1 MELRSREKDN
11 KPIFT
16 KKGTW
21 LIKKPTNIEFQFNRL
36 NEAGNSDHTEFLG
49 SILGVK
55 SIFIAG
61 IHLDDEGRH
70 HCYTT
75 GVAKIYQSKGVQRII
90 SFCAHDPEILNSLFM
105 ATSTLLTKVDA
116 ARVFEIAPWKEYNH
130 DDLDLDSAEESI
142 VITLFSSNYPF
153 RLGIKTI
160 KRTEAVTEVW
170 LHPVGYDMG
179 KLKDEDMNLI
189 NGPLP
194 LATSKR
200 GPDMCNWLHDLD
212 CTAPVTRLKQSEPEY
227 LSLLCDMEAPGIVEK
242 MDRESDVPLPIDC
255 FYQLAK
261 PGIDD
266 AGNIKWELT
275 ETTTGWAANIIKAAP
290 HNNSRDALIRN
301 LTQILDDSIPAP
313 VLTSS
318 REVDDSNRAIVATV
332 INPPREVDG
341 SNGAFIATVRNP
353 NYSRDMFDSES
364 SDTRQTTG
372 DIILHND
379 GGNENILSST
389 PGRTVFFE
397 EDSDAALPIKSRRK
411 HSRVLD
417 SSVDEDENSLLA
429 SPATSI
435 RRDDLDAPQEN
446 ALAGS
451 AHGDLDD
458 QHDNAQDQSMNTS
471 GDQSLNSTGLNLHI
485 GQQDLISDLDDLN
498 ISHKE
503 FNVDEAAVDEMRPHF
518 EVKIKELDKELIKK
532 AARTYGFGDPLEGG
546 NSYRMHGYGR
556 TLTCYIS
563 NSTTMIQPTDTLFP
577 TVFKSNF
584 GSVVKYMVLVLELY
598 QDPSKIERL
607 RDEQRKAAARK
618 RAYSED
624 QNEKSPVPRKR
635 ARNESPLPSTS
646 RKEKKSQGTPS
657 PIRNRGYYGSPV

>member
-61 IHLDDEGRH
+61 IHLDDEGQH
-70 HCYTT
+70 HCYTI

-142 VITLFSSNYPF
+142 AITLFSSNYPF

-170 LHPVGYDMG
+170 LHSVGYDMG

-341 SNGAFIATVRNP
+341 SNGAIRATVRNP

-379 GGNENILSST
+379 GGNENI
-389 PGRTVFFE
+389 
-397 EDSDAALPIKSRRK
+397 
-411 HSRVLD
+411 
-417 SSVDEDENSLLA
+417 
-429 SPATSI
+429 
-435 RRDDLDAPQEN
+435 
-446 ALAGS
+446 
-451 AHGDLDD
+451 LDD

-646 RKEKKSQGTPS
+646 RKEKKRLENLCIGRLYQHSQDG
-657 PIRNRGYYGSPV
+657 